1 MGSAFSAIK
10 NTSNLPPAK
19 ISKFIYVPKNKG
31 ESSSK
36 NNEDL
41 KSISIHPNFL
51 DIIKEHIV
59 MNESVD
65 FLPRCLIIY
74 KTKES
79 PKSHKCVIKDLHAK
93 DDNT

>member
-1 MGSAFSAIK
+1 MGSAFCAVK

-19 ISKFIYVPKNKG
+19 VAKFIYIPKNKA

-36 NNEDL
+36 ENEDL

-51 DIIKEHIV
+51 NIIKEPIV
-59 MNESVD
+59 TNEFPD
-65 FLPRCLIIY
+65 FLPRCLIVY

-79 PKSHKCVIKDLHAK
+79 PKNHKCVIEELHTE
-93 DDNT
+93 DENT